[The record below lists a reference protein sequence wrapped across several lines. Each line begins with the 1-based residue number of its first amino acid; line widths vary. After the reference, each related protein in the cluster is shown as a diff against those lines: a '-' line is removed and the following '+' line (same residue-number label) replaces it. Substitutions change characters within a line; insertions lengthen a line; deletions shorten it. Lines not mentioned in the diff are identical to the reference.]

1 MQIVKIL
8 KRGMRIMNKQLQA
21 NFLIVLVALFWGSTY
36 FLTKMAVAELEP
48 FNLTALRFGTAF
60 IITALFFF
68 KRIRKADR
76 TVIKYSII
84 LGVLAVI
91 AVLSMTFGVQYT
103 TASNAGFL
111 ISLSV
116 VMIPLISVVVLKKK
130 IKAKLLLSV
139 VLATIGIVCLTLN
152 EQLTINKGD
161 ILCILCATS
170 FAVQVLIMER
180 IPKTADSVA
189 IGALQLGITAVVNF
203 ILSFFLENFTV
214 PRDLKVWG
222 VIVILGVFCTAFCYI
237 IQIYALKNTS
247 AIQAG
252 IILSLEPV
260 FSAIFAYIFL
270 GELLSKQGYIGAI
283 LLFISVILA
292 GIV

>member
-1 MQIVKIL
+1 
-8 KRGMRIMNKQLQA
+8 MNKQLQA

-36 FLTKMAVAELEP
+36 FLTKMAVEELEP

-68 KRIRKADR
+68 KRIRNADR

-139 VLATIGIVCLTLN
+139 ILATIGIVCLTLN

-203 ILSFFLENFTV
+203 ILSFSLENFTV
-214 PRDLKVWG
+214 PSDLKVWG

-292 GIV
+292 GII

>member
-1 MQIVKIL
+1 
-8 KRGMRIMNKQLQA
+8 MNKQLQA

-36 FLTKMAVAELEP
+36 FLTKMAVEELEP

-116 VMIPLISVVVLKKK
+116 VMIPLISVVVLKKR

-139 VLATIGIVCLTLN
+139 ILATIGIVCLTLN

-180 IPKTADSVA
+180 IPKSADSVA

-214 PRDLKVWG
+214 PRDFKVWG

-292 GIV
+292 GII

>member
-1 MQIVKIL
+1 
-8 KRGMRIMNKQLQA
+8 MNKQLQA

-36 FLTKMAVAELEP
+36 FLTKMAVEELEP

-68 KRIRKADR
+68 KRIRNADR

-139 VLATIGIVCLTLN
+139 ILATIGIVCLTLN

-161 ILCILCATS
+161 ILCILCAAS

-180 IPKTADSVA
+180 IPKSADSVA

-214 PRDLKVWG
+214 PRDFKVWG

>member
-1 MQIVKIL
+1 
-8 KRGMRIMNKQLQA
+8 MNKQLQA

-36 FLTKMAVAELEP
+36 FLTKMAVEELEP

-180 IPKTADSVA
+180 IPKSADSVA

-214 PRDLKVWG
+214 PRDFKVWG

>member
-1 MQIVKIL
+1 
-8 KRGMRIMNKQLQA
+8 MNKQLQA

-76 TVIKYSII
+76 VVIKYSII

-139 VLATIGIVCLTLN
+139 ILATIGIVCLTLN

-180 IPKTADSVA
+180 IPKSADSVA

-214 PRDLKVWG
+214 PSDLKVWG

>member
-1 MQIVKIL
+1 
-8 KRGMRIMNKQLQA
+8 MNKQLQA

-116 VMIPLISVVVLKKK
+116 VMIPLISVVVLKKR
-130 IKAKLLLSV
+130 IKVKLLLSV
-139 VLATIGIVCLTLN
+139 ILATIGIVCLTLN

-180 IPKTADSVA
+180 IPKSADSVA

-214 PRDLKVWG
+214 PSDLKVWG

>member
-1 MQIVKIL
+1 
-8 KRGMRIMNKQLQA
+8 MNKQLQA

-139 VLATIGIVCLTLN
+139 ILATIGIVCLTLN

-180 IPKTADSVA
+180 IPKSADSVS

-214 PRDLKVWG
+214 PSDLKVWG

>member
-1 MQIVKIL
+1 
-8 KRGMRIMNKQLQA
+8 MNKQLQA

-36 FLTKMAVAELEP
+36 FLTKMAVAELES

-76 TVIKYSII
+76 VVIKYSII

-116 VMIPLISVVVLKKK
+116 VMIPLISVVVLKKR

-139 VLATIGIVCLTLN
+139 ILATIGIVCLTLN

-180 IPKTADSVA
+180 IPKSADSVA
-189 IGALQLGITAVVNF
+189 VGALQLGITAVVNF

-214 PRDLKVWG
+214 PSDLKVWG

>member
-1 MQIVKIL
+1 
-8 KRGMRIMNKQLQA
+8 MNKQLQA

-36 FLTKMAVAELEP
+36 FLTKLAVKELEP

-76 TVIKYSII
+76 TVIKYSVI
-84 LGVLAVI
+84 LGILAVI

-139 VLATIGIVCLTLN
+139 VLATVGIVCLTLN

-170 FAVQVLIMER
+170 FAVQVLVMER
-180 IPKTADSVA
+180 IPKSADSVA

-203 ILSFFLENFTV
+203 VLSFFLENFTV
-214 PRDLKVWG
+214 PSVPSDLRVWG

-292 GIV
+292 GVV

>member
-1 MQIVKIL
+1 
-8 KRGMRIMNKQLQA
+8 MNKQLQA

-36 FLTKMAVAELEP
+36 FLTKMAVAELES

-260 FSAIFAYIFL
+260 FSAIFAYIFPVSYTHL
-270 GELLSKQGYIGAI
+270 TLPTT
-283 LLFISVILA
+283 
-292 GIV
+292 

>member
-1 MQIVKIL
+1 
-8 KRGMRIMNKQLQA
+8 MNKQLQA

-36 FLTKMAVAELEP
+36 FLTKMAVEELEP

-139 VLATIGIVCLTLN
+139 ILATIGIVCLTLN

-214 PRDLKVWG
+214 PRNLKVWG

>member
-1 MQIVKIL
+1 
-8 KRGMRIMNKQLQA
+8 MNKQLQA

-161 ILCILCATS
+161 ILCILCAAS

-203 ILSFFLENFTV
+203 IFSFFLENFTV

>member
-1 MQIVKIL
+1 
-8 KRGMRIMNKQLQA
+8 MNKQLQA

-36 FLTKMAVAELEP
+36 FLTKMAVEELEP

-68 KRIRKADR
+68 KRIRNADR

-139 VLATIGIVCLTLN
+139 ILATIGIVCLTLN

-214 PRDLKVWG
+214 PSDLKVWG

-252 IILSLEPV
+252 IILSLERV

>member
-1 MQIVKIL
+1 
-8 KRGMRIMNKQLQA
+8 MNKQLQA

-36 FLTKMAVAELEP
+36 FLTKMAVEELEP

-60 IITALFFF
+60 FITALFFF
-68 KRIRKADR
+68 KRIRNADK

-84 LGVLAVI
+84 LGILAVI

-139 VLATIGIVCLTLN
+139 ILATIGIVCLTLN

-170 FAVQVLIMER
+170 FAVQVLVMER

-189 IGALQLGITAVVNF
+189 IGALQLGITAVVNL

-214 PRDLKVWG
+214 PSDLKVWG

>member
-1 MQIVKIL
+1 
-8 KRGMRIMNKQLQA
+8 MNKQLQA

-60 IITALFFF
+60 VITALCFF

-139 VLATIGIVCLTLN
+139 VLATVGIVCLTLN

-170 FAVQVLIMER
+170 FAVQVLVMER
-180 IPKTADSVA
+180 IPKSADSVA

-214 PRDLKVWG
+214 PSDLKVWG

>member
-1 MQIVKIL
+1 
-8 KRGMRIMNKQLQA
+8 MNKQLQA

-116 VMIPLISVVVLKKK
+116 VMIPLISVVVLKKR

-139 VLATIGIVCLTLN
+139 ILATIGIVCLTLN

-180 IPKTADSVA
+180 IPKSADSVA

-214 PRDLKVWG
+214 PSDLKVWG

>member
-1 MQIVKIL
+1 
-8 KRGMRIMNKQLQA
+8 MNKQLQA

-60 IITALFFF
+60 VITALFFF

-180 IPKTADSVA
+180 IPKSADSVA

-214 PRDLKVWG
+214 PSDLKVWG

>member
-1 MQIVKIL
+1 
-8 KRGMRIMNKQLQA
+8 MNKQLQA

-36 FLTKMAVAELEP
+36 FLTKMAVEELEP

-68 KRIRKADR
+68 KRIRNADR

-116 VMIPLISVVVLKKK
+116 VMIPLISVVVLKKR

-139 VLATIGIVCLTLN
+139 ILATIGIVCLTLN

-214 PRDLKVWG
+214 PRNLKVWG

>member
-1 MQIVKIL
+1 
-8 KRGMRIMNKQLQA
+8 MNKQLQA

-36 FLTKMAVAELEP
+36 FLTKMAVEELEP

-68 KRIRKADR
+68 KRIRNADR

-139 VLATIGIVCLTLN
+139 ILATIGIVCLTLN

-161 ILCILCATS
+161 ILCILCAAS

-214 PRDLKVWG
+214 PRDFKVWG

-237 IQIYALKNTS
+237 IQIYSLKNTS

>member
-1 MQIVKIL
+1 
-8 KRGMRIMNKQLQA
+8 
-21 NFLIVLVALFWGSTY
+21 
-36 FLTKMAVAELEP
+36 MAVAELEP

-60 IITALFFF
+60 VITALFFF

-116 VMIPLISVVVLKKK
+116 VMIPLISVVVLKKR

-139 VLATIGIVCLTLN
+139 ILATIGIVCLTLN

-180 IPKTADSVA
+180 IPKSADSVA
-189 IGALQLGITAVVNF
+189 IGALQLGITAMVNF

-214 PRDLKVWG
+214 PSDLKVWG

-270 GELLSKQGYIGAI
+270 GELLYKQGYIGAI

-292 GIV
+292 RII

>member
-1 MQIVKIL
+1 
-8 KRGMRIMNKQLQA
+8 MNKQLQA

-68 KRIRKADR
+68 KRIRNADR

-214 PRDLKVWG
+214 PSDLKVWG

>member
-1 MQIVKIL
+1 
-8 KRGMRIMNKQLQA
+8 MNKQLQA

-36 FLTKMAVAELEP
+36 FLTKMAVAELES

-161 ILCILCATS
+161 ILCILCAAS

-180 IPKTADSVA
+180 IPKSVDSVA

-214 PRDLKVWG
+214 PSDLKVWG

>member
-1 MQIVKIL
+1 
-8 KRGMRIMNKQLQA
+8 MNKQLQA

-36 FLTKMAVAELEP
+36 FLTKMAVEELEP

-68 KRIRKADR
+68 KRIRNADR

-139 VLATIGIVCLTLN
+139 ILATIGIVCLTLN

-161 ILCILCATS
+161 ILCILCAAS

-203 ILSFFLENFTV
+203 ILSFSLENFTV
-214 PRDLKVWG
+214 PRDFKVWG

-237 IQIYALKNTS
+237 IQIYSLKNTS

>member
-1 MQIVKIL
+1 
-8 KRGMRIMNKQLQA
+8 MNKQLQA

-139 VLATIGIVCLTLN
+139 ILATIGIVCLTLN

-180 IPKTADSVA
+180 IPKSADSVA

-214 PRDLKVWG
+214 PRDFKVWG

>member
-1 MQIVKIL
+1 
-8 KRGMRIMNKQLQA
+8 MNKQLQA

-68 KRIRKADR
+68 KRIRNADR

-139 VLATIGIVCLTLN
+139 ILATIGIVCLTLN

-180 IPKTADSVA
+180 IPKSADSVA

-214 PRDLKVWG
+214 PSDLKVWG

>member
-1 MQIVKIL
+1 
-8 KRGMRIMNKQLQA
+8 MNKQLQA

-36 FLTKMAVAELEP
+36 FLTKMAVEELEP

-189 IGALQLGITAVVNF
+189 IGALQLGITAMVNF

-214 PRDLKVWG
+214 PSDLKVWG

>member
-1 MQIVKIL
+1 
-8 KRGMRIMNKQLQA
+8 MNKQLQA

-36 FLTKMAVAELEP
+36 FLTKMAVEELEP

-68 KRIRKADR
+68 KRIRNADR

-203 ILSFFLENFTV
+203 IFSFFLENFTV

>member
-1 MQIVKIL
+1 
-8 KRGMRIMNKQLQA
+8 MNKQLQA

-36 FLTKMAVAELEP
+36 FLTKMAVEELEP
-48 FNLTALRFGTAF
+48 F

-116 VMIPLISVVVLKKK
+116 VMIPLISVVVLKKR

-139 VLATIGIVCLTLN
+139 ILATIGIVCLTLN

-180 IPKTADSVA
+180 IPKSADSVA

-203 ILSFFLENFTV
+203 IFSFFLEM

>member
-1 MQIVKIL
+1 
-8 KRGMRIMNKQLQA
+8 MNKQLQA

-180 IPKTADSVA
+180 IPKSADSVA
-189 IGALQLGITAVVNF
+189 IGTLQLGITAVVNF

-214 PRDLKVWG
+214 PSDLKVWG

>member
-1 MQIVKIL
+1 
-8 KRGMRIMNKQLQA
+8 MNKQLQA

-180 IPKTADSVA
+180 IPKSADSVA

-214 PRDLKVWG
+214 PSDLKVWG

-292 GIV
+292 GII

>member
-1 MQIVKIL
+1 
-8 KRGMRIMNKQLQA
+8 MNKQLQA

-36 FLTKMAVAELEP
+36 FLTKMAVEELEP

-60 IITALFFF
+60 IITVLFFF
-68 KRIRKADR
+68 KRIRNADR

-203 ILSFFLENFTV
+203 IFSFFLENFTV

>member
-60 IITALFFF
+60 VITALFFF

>member
-1 MQIVKIL
+1 
-8 KRGMRIMNKQLQA
+8 MNKQLQA

-68 KRIRKADR
+68 KRIRNADR

-116 VMIPLISVVVLKKK
+116 VMIPLISVVVLKKR

-139 VLATIGIVCLTLN
+139 ILATIGIVCLTLN

-170 FAVQVLIMER
+170 FAVQMLIMER
-180 IPKTADSVA
+180 IPKSADSVA

-214 PRDLKVWG
+214 PSDLKVWG

>member
-1 MQIVKIL
+1 
-8 KRGMRIMNKQLQA
+8 MNKQLQA

-36 FLTKMAVAELEP
+36 FLTKMAVEELEP

-116 VMIPLISVVVLKKK
+116 VMIPLISVVVLKKR

-139 VLATIGIVCLTLN
+139 ILATIGIVCLTLN

-180 IPKTADSVA
+180 IPKSADSVA

-214 PRDLKVWG
+214 PSDLKVWG

>member
-1 MQIVKIL
+1 
-8 KRGMRIMNKQLQA
+8 MNKQLQA

-36 FLTKMAVAELEP
+36 FLTKMAVEELEP

-68 KRIRKADR
+68 KRIRNADR

-139 VLATIGIVCLTLN
+139 ILATIGIVCLTLN

-161 ILCILCATS
+161 ILCILCAAS

-214 PRDLKVWG
+214 PRDFKVWG
-222 VIVILGVFCTAFCYI
+222 VIVILGVFCSAFCYI
-237 IQIYALKNTS
+237 IQIYSLKNTS

>member
-1 MQIVKIL
+1 
-8 KRGMRIMNKQLQA
+8 MNKQLQA

-203 ILSFFLENFTV
+203 IFSFFLENFTV

-237 IQIYALKNTS
+237 IQIYALKDTS

-292 GIV
+292 GII

>member
-1 MQIVKIL
+1 
-8 KRGMRIMNKQLQA
+8 MNKQLQA

-36 FLTKMAVAELEP
+36 FLTKMAVAELES

-76 TVIKYSII
+76 TVIKYAII

-161 ILCILCATS
+161 ILCILCAAS

-180 IPKTADSVA
+180 IPKSADSVA

-214 PRDLKVWG
+214 PSDLKVWG

>member
-1 MQIVKIL
+1 
-8 KRGMRIMNKQLQA
+8 MNKQLQA

-60 IITALFFF
+60 VITALCFF
-68 KRIRKADR
+68 KKIRKADR

-139 VLATIGIVCLTLN
+139 ILATVGIVCLTLN

-180 IPKTADSVA
+180 IPKSADSVA

-203 ILSFFLENFTV
+203 ILSFFLENFIV
-214 PRDLKVWG
+214 PSDLKVWG

-283 LLFISVILA
+283 LLFISVILV